1 MAMPADGPPRSVVSA
16 ATLPTPDTSLLDA
29 ARVYIELGWS
39 VVPCCRLIQGDPP
52 QCSAERAGYASHKGC
67 PKPGKITTVTWKGRA
82 ETSVPEAT
90 KWWAYGERSHGPNM
104 ALLMGPGDLFT
115 FDVDGPAGEAQ
126 LAKAEATLGPLPKTL
141 ENITGRPDGGRHLI
155 FKKPAGATPEEVK
168 RLTKSAAGLRIDGQA
183 LVIDESTPGFDLRA
197 GDTNAGRSYIMV
209 APSVHPSGARYQ
221 WRGGPIAELPTA
233 WWRALP
239 RTSPAPRAIAPV
251 IPLPSGQRS
260 VDAESRRAAR
270 LRAALPGILREIRA
284 CVDTDDSPTNNT
296 INARAL
302 RAFRLA
308 IDSGADLDDL
318 ERQLVDTGCATGHPS
333 SAVAATVRSA
343 REAAHVQGPASL
355 AERTPPTAQREQLAP
370 QAPTQQE
377 ETAGQ
382 RGEVALGPKI
392 AEVEDQVIAAL
403 AAHPSLYQRHP
414 FGLCRVLEAPTN
426 EGGTTRKTIDVAV
439 SENVSAPLL
448 RSWIS
453 QVTTLKDFDRRSKK
467 WRVVAPTESLASG
480 VLARKTYRGIRRLR
494 GVIEAPMLRADGTV
508 LAAPGYDA
516 ATGLLLLWQGA
527 PIEVPEQPTQDDARA
542 AFDTLANLF
551 AEFTMQGDEAAGAV
565 MRAAC
570 VAAILTPLARHAIDE
585 GVPTFLWEADG
596 PGAGKTLSATVCG
609 AVVLGRAPAVRPYTA
624 DDDEMKK
631 TLGAIALQAPPIA
644 LFDNIRDHIQGGA
657 LEQVIT
663 TPDSYAPRI
672 LGVSNAPELPWRTT
686 LYLTANGVTLSG
698 DLAQR
703 AICIRLTRAPGSDDR
718 VFDVPELL
726 RTTLTRRPELLR
738 AALTILRAHVVAGRP
753 KAGRIHD
760 RFPVWSRIISAAI
773 TWASGHDPSLAR
785 PHRDAVLDNN
795 LGSVLIANWHAA
807 LQESSLTLSALRDRL
822 AVADR
827 ARPGANG
834 PTAVEAL
841 CELRSA
847 LADCM
852 GTPDLTRVSNVAL
865 GRRLK
870 SFLGK
875 AYPVAGGGASVELHA
890 HPNRDSTMEYRLRRL
905 PAR

>member
-1 MAMPADGPPRSVVSA
+1 MPTTNKPTLSQPILCMHLSSDR
-16 ATLPTPDTSLLDA
+16 LPTTEHTLLEA
-29 ARVYIELGWS
+29 ALIYVAAGLPII
-39 VVPCCRLIQGDPP
+39 PCDGKKPAQG
-52 QCSAERAGYASHKGC
+52 
-67 PKPGKITTVTWKGRA
+67 VTWAGRKTTTAA
-82 ETSVPEAT
+82 EVEN
-90 KWWAYGERSHGPNM
+90 WWRRRPDANIG
-104 ALLMGPGDLFT
+104 LLMGPGRLLAI
-115 FDVDGPAGEAQ
+115 DVDGPPG
-126 LAKAEATLGPLPKTL
+126 EATLAHAEVILGALPSTL
-141 ENITGRPDGGRHLI
+141 EATTGKGRHLL
-155 FKKPAGATPEEVK
+155 FTVPESVPESEV
-168 RLTKSAAGLRIDGQA
+168 RALTKSPASITVGDNRTFIVGHETGL
-183 LVIDESTPGFDLRA
+183 DLRA
-197 GDTNAGRSYIMV
+197 GDLDSGRSYIIA
-209 APSVHPSGARYQ
+209 APSLHATGRRYQ
-221 WRGGPIAELPTA
+221 WKPGSGPVAELPSS
-233 WWRALP
+233 WWEALP
-239 RTSPAPRAIAPV
+239 RTSSTPRPVAPV
-251 IPLPSGQRS
+251 IPFPSGQRS
-260 VDAESRRAAR
+260 DDAESRRAAR

-284 CVDTDDSPTNNT
+284 CVDTDESPTNNT

-308 IDSGADLDDL
+308 IDSGADLDDI
-318 ERQLVDTGCATGHPS
+318 ERQLVDAGRETGHPVN
-333 SAVAATVRSA
+333 AVSTTVRSA
-343 REAAHVQGPASL
+343 REAAQVQGPAPL
-355 AERTPPTAQREQLAP
+355 TERAQPKAQRDQPAPQPPAQREEA
-370 QAPTQQE
+370 
-377 ETAGQ
+377 AGQ
-382 RGEVALGPKI
+382 RREVTLGPEI
-392 AEVEDQVIAAL
+392 AEVEDQVISAL
-403 AAHPSLYQRHP
+403 TAHPSLYQRHP
-414 FGLCRVLEAPTN
+414 FGLCRVLEAPAS
-426 EGGTTRKTIDVAV
+426 EAGTTRKTIDVAV

-453 QVTTLKDFDRRSKK
+453 EVTTLKDFDRRSKK

-508 LAAPGYDA
+508 LAMPGYDA
-516 ATGLLLLWQGA
+516 ATGLLLLWQGD
-527 PIEVPEQPTQDDARA
+527 PIVVPEQPTQDDARA
-542 AFDTLANLF
+542 AFDTLAKLF
-551 AEFTMQGDEAAGAV
+551 GEFTMQGDEAAGAI

-570 VAAILTPLARHAIDE
+570 VTAILTPLARHAIDE

-596 PGAGKTLSATVCG
+596 PGSGKTLSATVCG

-631 TLGAIALQAPPIA
+631 TLGAIALQGPPIA

-663 TPDSYAPRI
+663 APDSYAPRI

-726 RTTLTRRPELLR
+726 RTTLTRRPELLC
-738 AALTILRAHVVAGRP
+738 AALTILRAHHVAGRP

-760 RFPVWSRIISAAI
+760 RFPVWSRVISAAVS
-773 TWASGHDPSLAR
+773 WASGHDPSLAR

-795 LGSVLIANWHAA
+795 LGAVLIANWHAA

-822 AVADR
+822 TVADR
-827 ARPGANG
+827 TKPGANG
-834 PTAVEAL
+834 PTTVEAL

-890 HPNRDSTMEYRLRRL
+890 HPNRDSTMEYRLRRT
-905 PAR
+905 PTV